1 MITCTFVWRE
11 YACAEMSNLV
21 CFLRSKINF
30 IHVISELMFLLST
43 DMRLNLLLAV
53 TLMSISMALVQG
65 TEKKKLQIGIK
76 KRVDNCPIKSRKGDV
91 LNMHYTVC
99 VWPKYYSCPKMS
111 SFNCLFLSAGETGGW
126 DRIWQQYT
134 EESALHLHSWHGT
147 GHQGLG
153 SGFVGVSSCTPAF
166 LDDLRFCVIHQS
178 GLGFKEMN
186 LKLV

>member
-1 MITCTFVWRE
+1 MITCTFVWRV

-99 VWPKYYSCPKMS
+99 VWLLWPKYYSCPKCRLLIVCFICRGKLEDGTEFDS
-111 SFNCLFLSAGETGGW
+111 SIPRNQPFTFTLGTGQVIKGW
-126 DRIWQQYT
+126 D
-134 EESALHLHSWHGT
+134 
-147 GHQGLG
+147 QGL
-153 SGFVGVSSCTPAF
+153 
-166 LDDLRFCVIHQS
+166 
-178 GLGFKEMN
+178 LGWAAALLHF
-186 LKLV
+186 